1 MAGSQFEDKDRF
13 ISFIKDVIR
22 NRETGLVSI
31 LTESERSIVL
41 KFSQGVLIHSYSRI
55 RDIVEVIKLISESN
69 RIKFDLT
76 PIPAENGT
84 EILPGTLLLELL
96 ETGVGLETE
105 TDLAHPPENSANSE
119 FQAARGLLEDV
130 AAEYMGMVAEVIVDE
145 ALDVSGSLEE
155 AIDKIASSIPNPE
168 QSASFRS
175 TARKQIR
182 QIAL

>member
-1 MAGSQFEDKDRF
+1 MAGSQFEEKDQF
-13 ISFIKDVIR
+13 IAFIEDVFR
-22 NRETGLVSI
+22 NRKTGLVSI

-55 RDIVEVIKLISESN
+55 RDIVEVIKLISQSS

-76 PIPAENGT
+76 PIPAETGT
-84 EILPGTLLLELL
+84 EIMPGTLLLELL
-96 ETGVGLETE
+96 QTGDGLESE
-105 TDLAHPPENSANSE
+105 TDLAQPRKSSANSGL
-119 FQAARGLLEDV
+119 QPARGLLEDV
-130 AAEYMGMVAEVIVDE
+130 AAEYMGMVAEVIVEE

-182 QIAL
+182 QVVL